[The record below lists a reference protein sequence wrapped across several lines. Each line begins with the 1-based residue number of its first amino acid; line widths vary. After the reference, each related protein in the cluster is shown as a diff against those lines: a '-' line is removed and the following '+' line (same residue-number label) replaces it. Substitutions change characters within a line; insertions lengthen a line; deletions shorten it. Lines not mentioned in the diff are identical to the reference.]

1 MGENIDISALRI
13 QRDANPPD
21 KNNHR
26 NRRWIIIAV
35 FLVLV
40 SLAGYI
46 FVVTG
51 AADPEVGVSTVV
63 RSGNSSAQSMLT
75 ASGYVVAQREAAV
88 ASKGTGRL
96 VYLGAEEGDR
106 VTKGQIIARLEN
118 SDVLASLASARA
130 NLAVVRADS
139 SEAALNLQRQQALQE
154 QNLTSQANLD
164 ATKTAY
170 QKVVAN
176 IGLAAASIREAEVA
190 VENTVIRAPFDG
202 TVLTKNADV
211 GEIVAP
217 FAASTNSRGA
227 VVTIADMSSL
237 EVEADVSES
246 NITLVKL
253 NQPCEIVLDAYP
265 NQRYRGYVKK
275 IVPTADRS
283 KATVMVKVAFDSL
296 DSRVLPEMSTKVQF
310 LSEARPANEFSDAG
324 MLTIPTSSIL
334 QRDQRVYVLLV
345 NKGVIEERTVE
356 LGKSLRDRTVVRE
369 GLQQGDQ
376 VVTEPTVNL
385 KAGTKIRMKR

>member
-1 MGENIDISALRI
+1 MGENVDISALRI
-13 QRDANPPD
+13 RRDANSPA
-21 KNNHR
+21 KSSRR
-26 NRRWIIIAV
+26 NRGWIIIAV
-35 FLVLV
+35 FLVLA

-51 AADPEVGVSTVV
+51 AADPEIGVSIVS
-63 RSGNSSAQSMLT
+63 RSGNNRAQSMLT

-96 VYLGAEEGDR
+96 VYLGVEEGDR
-106 VTKGQIIARLEN
+106 VTQGQIIARLED
-118 SDVLASLASARA
+118 SDVLASLGSARA

-139 SEAALNLQRQQALQE
+139 SEATANLKRQQALKD

-164 ATKTAY
+164 AAKTAY
-170 QKVVAN
+170 QKVIAN

-190 VENTVIRAPFDG
+190 VENTVIRAPFNG

-253 NQPCEIVLDAYP
+253 SQPCEIMLDAYP
-265 NQRYRGYVKK
+265 DQRYRGYVKK

-296 DSRVLPEMSTKVQF
+296 DGKVLPEMSTKVQF
-310 LSEARPANEFSDAG
+310 LSEARPANEYSDAR

-334 QRDQRVYVLLV
+334 QRDRRTYVLLI
-345 NKGVIEERTVE
+345 NSGVIEERDVK
-356 LGKSLRDRTVVRE
+356 LGQPLHDRTVVRD

-376 VVTEPTVNL
+376 VVTEPTANL
-385 KAGTKIRMKR
+385 KAGTKIRVKR

>member
-1 MGENIDISALRI
+1 MGGNVDISALRI
-13 QRDANPPD
+13 RRDAGPPG
-21 KNNHR
+21 KTNRR
-26 NRRWIIIAV
+26 NRGWIIVAV
-35 FLVLV
+35 ILVLASV
-40 SLAGYI
+40 TGYI
-46 FVVTG
+46 LVVTG
-51 AADPEVGVSTVV
+51 ATDPEVGVSTVV
-63 RSGNSSAQSMLT
+63 RSGNNRTQSMLT

-96 VYLGAEEGDR
+96 VYLGVEEGDR
-106 VTKGQIIARLEN
+106 VIKEQIIARLEN

-139 SEAALNLQRQQALQE
+139 AEAALNLQRQQALKDK
-154 QNLTSQANLD
+154 NLTSQANLD
-164 ATKTAY
+164 AAKTAY
-170 QKVVAN
+170 QKVIAN
-176 IGLAAASIREAEVA
+176 IGLAGASIREAEVA

-265 NQRYRGYVKK
+265 DQRYRGYVKK

-296 DSRVLPEMSTKVQF
+296 DSKVLPEMSTKVQF
-310 LSEARPANEFSDAG
+310 LSEARPVNEFSDAG
-324 MLTIPTSSIL
+324 MLTIPASSIL

-345 NKGVIEERTVE
+345 NNGVIEEREVK
-356 LGKSLRDRTVVRE
+356 LGKPLRDRTVVQD

-376 VVTEPTVNL
+376 VVTEPVVNL
-385 KAGTKIRMKR
+385 RAGTKIRVKR

>member
-1 MGENIDISALRI
+1 MGENVDISALRI
-13 QRDANPPD
+13 RRDANSPA
-21 KNNHR
+21 KSSRR
-26 NRRWIIIAV
+26 NRGWIIIAV
-35 FLVLV
+35 FLVLA

-51 AADPEVGVSTVV
+51 AADPEIGVSIVS
-63 RSGNSSAQSMLT
+63 RSGNNRAQSMLT

-96 VYLGAEEGDR
+96 VYLGVEEGDR
-106 VTKGQIIARLEN
+106 VTQGQIIARLED
-118 SDVLASLASARA
+118 SDVLASLGSARA

-139 SEAALNLQRQQALQE
+139 SEATANLKRQQALKD

-164 ATKTAY
+164 AAKTAY
-170 QKVVAN
+170 QKVIAN

-190 VENTVIRAPFDG
+190 VENTVIRAPFNG

-227 VVTIADMSSL
+227 MVTTAPR
-237 EVEADVSES
+237 EFVEADVSES

-253 NQPCEIVLDAYP
+253 SQPCEIMLDAYP
-265 NQRYRGYVKK
+265 DQRYRGYVKK

-296 DSRVLPEMSTKVQF
+296 DGKVLPEMSTKVQF
-310 LSEARPANEFSDAG
+310 LSEARPANEYSDAR

-334 QRDQRVYVLLV
+334 QRDRRTYVLLI
-345 NKGVIEERTVE
+345 NSGVIEERDVK
-356 LGKSLRDRTVVRE
+356 LGQPLHDRTVVRD

-376 VVTEPTVNL
+376 VVTEPTANL
-385 KAGTKIRMKR
+385 KAGTKIRVKR

>member
-1 MGENIDISALRI
+1 MGENVDISALRI
-13 QRDANPPD
+13 RRDANPPER
-21 KNNHR
+21 NNRR
-26 NRRWIIIAV
+26 NRGWIIIAV
-35 FLVLV
+35 FLVMAV
-40 SLAGYI
+40 AAGYI

-51 AADPEVGVSTVV
+51 AADPEVGVSTVI
-63 RSGNSSAQSMLT
+63 RSGNNKAQSMLT

-96 VYLGAEEGDR
+96 VYLGVEEGDR
-106 VTKGQIIARLEN
+106 VTHGQIIARLED

-130 NLAVVRADS
+130 NLSVVRADS
-139 SEAALNLQRQQALQE
+139 AEAALSLQRQQALQD

-164 ATKTAY
+164 AAKTAY
-170 QKVVAN
+170 QKVIAN
-176 IGLAAASIREAEVA
+176 IGLAAANIREAEVA

-217 FAASTNSRGA
+217 FAASANSRGA

-253 NQPCEIVLDAYP
+253 NQPCEIALDAYP
-265 NQRYRGYVKK
+265 DQRYRGYVKK

-296 DSRVLPEMSTKVQF
+296 DSKVLPEMSTKVQF
-310 LSEARPANEFSDAG
+310 LSQARPANEFTDAG
-324 MLTIPTSSIL
+324 MLTVPTSSIL
-334 QRDQRVYVLLV
+334 QRDQRTYVLLV
-345 NKGVIEERTVE
+345 NSGMINERDVK
-356 LGKSLRDRTVVRE
+356 LGKSTRDRTVVQE

-385 KAGTKIRMKR
+385 KAGTKIRVKR